1 MSPSAQF
8 FYSSGS
14 PDEPRIAAGQRFHV
28 VRTCQELGVC
38 HCPTP
43 TCQSNDN
50 TPHSS
55 PWDQIA
61 YYTAVALSCA
71 LSAVCVIGTAGYL
84 YSRFF
89 GA

>member
-1 MSPSAQF
+1 MS
-8 FYSSGS
+8 
-14 PDEPRIAAGQRFHV
+14 
-28 VRTCQELGVC
+28 RTCQELGVC